1 MKVALSRCLLITL
14 LPTVKLNRASKLI
27 PFIMIDAIQALILG
41 IVQGVTEWLPIS
53 SSGHLALIQ
62 LVMNLQVP
70 IFFDIVLHLG
80 TLAAVIGIYRSQ
92 LLSILKSVK
101 PISQKNG
108 YIAKEDLQS
117 IEWGRRFLLLIIL
130 GLVPTALMGIG
141 FRSFFEESFY
151 SMWSIGLGFI
161 VSGVMIFVTKFID
174 KGTKS
179 IGKVDAILI
188 GVGQGLSIFSS
199 ISRSG
204 ATISVGMFRRIER
217 SELITYS
224 FLLSIPA
231 IVGAG
236 IYDVVFSDNI
246 VQVEISKIPLESY
259 IIGTLSASLVG
270 YISIKFLITIIN
282 KGEFYLFSFYCFLL
296 GSLILVSLI

>member
-1 MKVALSRCLLITL
+1 
-14 LPTVKLNRASKLI
+14 
-27 PFIMIDAIQALILG
+27 MIDAIQALILG

-62 LVMNLQVP
+62 LVMDLQVP
-70 IFFDIVLHLG
+70 IFFDIILHFG
-80 TLAAVIGIYRSQ
+80 TLAAVIGIYRRE
-92 LLSILKSVK
+92 LLTILKSVILIHRK
-101 PISQKNG
+101 KG
-108 YIAKEDLQS
+108 YNTQEDVKS
-117 IEWGRRFLLLIIL
+117 IKWGRRFLLLIIL
-130 GLVPTALMGIG
+130 GLIPTALVGVA
-141 FRSFFEESFY
+141 FRPIFEESFY
-151 SMWSIGLGFI
+151 SMWSLGLGFI
-161 VSGVMIFVTKFID
+161 VSGVMIIVTKFIG

-179 IGKVDAILI
+179 VGKVDALLI

-204 ATISVGMFRRIER
+204 ATISIGMFRHIER

-224 FLLSIPA
+224 FILSIPA

-236 IYDVVFSDNI
+236 LYDLVFADSI
-246 VQVEISKIPLESY
+246 SQVEILKIPLESY
-259 IIGTLSASLVG
+259 IIGTLSAGAVG
-270 YISIKFLITIIN
+270 YISIKFLINIIN